1 MNAKVKDATAY
12 VVLALYVVILFT
24 LLRPGSTGQLG
35 VANWGLGLTG
45 LLTA

>member
-1 MNAKVKDATAY
+1 MKVQQVTAY
-12 VVLALYVVILFT
+12 MVLALYVVILYT
-24 LLRPGSTGQLG
+24 LLRPGGTGQLG

>member
-1 MNAKVKDATAY
+1 MNVKNVTAY
-12 VVLALYVVILFT
+12 VVLALYVVILVT
-24 LLRPGSTGQLG
+24 LLRPGGTGQTG

>member
-1 MNAKVKDATAY
+1 MNVKNVTAY

-24 LLRPGSTGQLG
+24 LLRPGGTGQTG